1 MPRFVLLEHDH
12 PIRHWDLMLE
22 VGPVLWTWRLD
33 AIPILGVSCQ
43 ASRVADHRLI
53 YLDYEGSI
61 GGNRGEVR
69 RVADGEFAWVED
81 TPCRIVIRVRGA
93 SFSGAFTLERGQGG
107 EWTLNYCPKE

>member
-12 PIRHWDLMLE
+12 PIRHWDLLLE

-33 AIPILGVSCQ
+33 AVPILGVSCR

-93 SFSGAFTLERGQGG
+93 FFSGVFRLERGQGG
-107 EWTLNYCPKE
+107 EWTLNYCPG